1 MTEKKENIEA
11 LKNKAINKG
20 YIKGTY
26 FKDIHTN
33 AKCVVDELEW
43 FDDSSDLRSNGYC
56 IFCDGKWAKLINS
69 SRGGFRPN
77 AGRKPEG
84 RTPYG
89 RRVTP
94 EERIKLD
101 KLLNELRA

>member
-1 MTEKKENIEA
+1 MNQKKQ
-11 LKNKAINKG
+11 
-20 YIKGTY
+20 
-26 FKDIHTN
+26 
-33 AKCVVDELEW
+33 
-43 FDDSSDLRSNGYC
+43 
-56 IFCDGKWAKLINS
+56 
-69 SRGGFRPN
+69 RGGFRPN